1 MRKLSERT
9 LRRIRRFLSGPQLRR
24 SELRDVLI
32 FVTEFVRGFRRLHFL
47 GPCITVFG
55 SARFP
60 EGHPHYELAR
70 AVGREIA
77 TAGFATMTGGGP
89 GIMEGANR
97 GAYEAGGVSV
107 GCNILLPFEQEI
119 NPYVHESIDF
129 DFFFIRKVMLVKYSS
144 GFVVMPGGYG
154 TLDELFE
161 TLTLIQTKKIEN
173 FPLVL
178 MGSDYW
184 RTMTDYIK
192 TEMLAA
198 GTISPED
205 PDMFLVTDDPQEA
218 VAYIQKHVADRFGI
232 HPRRDMKPSRVLGE
246 HAGPNA

>member
-1 MRKLSERT
+1 
-9 LRRIRRFLSGPQLRR
+9 
-24 SELRDVLI
+24 
-32 FVTEFVRGFRRLHFL
+32 
-47 GPCITVFG
+47 
-55 SARFP
+55 
-60 EGHPHYELAR
+60 
-70 AVGREIA
+70 
-77 TAGFATMTGGGP
+77 MTGGGP

-178 MGSDYW
+178 MGADYW
-184 RTMTDYIK
+184 HTMTDYIK
-192 TEMLAA
+192 TEMIAA

-205 PDMFLVTDDPQEA
+205 PDMFLVTDDPKEA
-218 VAYIQKHVADRFGI
+218 ITYIQKHVADRFGI

-246 HAGPNA
+246 RAGPAR

>member
-107 GCNILLPFEQEI
+107 
-119 NPYVHESIDF
+119 
-129 DFFFIRKVMLVKYSS
+129 
-144 GFVVMPGGYG
+144 
-154 TLDELFE
+154 
-161 TLTLIQTKKIEN
+161 
-173 FPLVL
+173 
-178 MGSDYW
+178 
-184 RTMTDYIK
+184 
-192 TEMLAA
+192 
-198 GTISPED
+198 
-205 PDMFLVTDDPQEA
+205 
-218 VAYIQKHVADRFGI
+218 
-232 HPRRDMKPSRVLGE
+232 
-246 HAGPNA
+246 